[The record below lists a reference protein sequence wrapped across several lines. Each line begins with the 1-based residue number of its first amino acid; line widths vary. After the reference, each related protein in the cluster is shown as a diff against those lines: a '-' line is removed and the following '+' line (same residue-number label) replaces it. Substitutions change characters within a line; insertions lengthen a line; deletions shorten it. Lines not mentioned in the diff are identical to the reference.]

1 MVESS
6 AVMNLR
12 QFPVIGAMILA
23 AAVFSI
29 PIVGSAVGQVPGMTE
44 VSGEYTN
51 DEFGVEFVFPDG
63 WEGFEIQSERAV
75 IVSTVK
81 GGISN
86 ENPTH
91 LMTLTIAEKSEE
103 TDPTDPSTY
112 TQDEEVSCGESSV
125 GTVQVS
131 DKIGYEVTTEC
142 TINGTPTTIKGISIR
157 TETHWIL
164 LAYMAP
170 SSEFGADE
178 ATFDDAVTTLQ
189 VEGAMDVDTTGTEPA
204 PDEEQTPTVELT
216 SVVQSVMIGEKSI
229 DLAVKT
235 SSTIS
240 DFEID
245 EENKMISFTVDGTTG
260 TEGTTEIP
268 IGQILEGPFTVMIDG
283 QSTTDFEVTGEG
295 TADAVITIS
304 YMHSVHDITIT
315 GTNVVPEFP
324 AVIVGIIAAIVGIVA
339 VMGRTNLLNRK

>member
-1 MVESS
+1 
-6 AVMNLR
+6 L
-12 QFPVIGAMILA
+12 
-23 AAVFSI
+23 
-29 PIVGSAVGQVPGMTE
+29 
-44 VSGEYTN
+44 
-51 DEFGVEFVFPDG
+51 
-63 WEGFEIQSERAV
+63 
-75 IVSTVK
+75 
-81 GGISN
+81 
-86 ENPTH
+86 
-91 LMTLTIAEKSEE
+91 
-103 TDPTDPSTY
+103 
-112 TQDEEVSCGESSV
+112 
-125 GTVQVS
+125 
-131 DKIGYEVTTEC
+131 
-142 TINGTPTTIKGISIR
+142 
-157 TETHWIL
+157 
-164 LAYMAP
+164 
-170 SSEFGADE
+170 
-178 ATFDDAVTTLQ
+178 
-189 VEGAMDVDTTGTEPA
+189 
-204 PDEEQTPTVELT
+204 
-216 SVVQSVMIGEKSI
+216 IGEKSI